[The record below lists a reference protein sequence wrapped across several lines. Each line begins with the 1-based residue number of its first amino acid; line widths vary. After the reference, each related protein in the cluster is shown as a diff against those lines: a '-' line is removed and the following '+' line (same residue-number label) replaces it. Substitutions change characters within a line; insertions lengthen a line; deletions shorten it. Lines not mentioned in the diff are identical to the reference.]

1 MRTQKKHTQW
11 IEAEKD
17 IPNEVNLKER
27 IRKRNEKQ
35 RERDGERERER
46 YYPTVPEPQTFDV
59 NNETSLC
66 LPFHR
71 NVSHSYNNTVL
82 RKISVD
88 KENKMQ
94 SLCPEIETNDMKL
107 KTNKETPAKVLTHSH
122 TFTRKRF
129 VSHTCTEC
137 MRPTIYYIQCTCW
150 AICLRRWRH
159 LRNGKTLLVCCANV
173 QYWHSQ
179 IDFITYALQSM
190 LEF

>member
-1 MRTQKKHTQW
+1 MRTQKKHTHTKW

-27 IRKRNEKQ
+27 IRKRNKKQ

-66 LPFHR
+66 LPSHR
-71 NVSHSYNNTVL
+71 NVSHSYNNTVP

-88 KENKMQ
+88 EENKTQ

-107 KTNKETPAKVLTHSH
+107 KTNKETPAKVLTLTHFYLH
-122 TFTRKRF
+122 TNDLFF
-129 VSHTCTEC
+129 FFHTCTEC
-137 MRPTIYYIQCTCW
+137 MRLTSTMYVYKSTCW
-150 AICLRRWRH
+150 AICLRR
-159 LRNGKTLLVCCANV
+159 
-173 QYWHSQ
+173 
-179 IDFITYALQSM
+179 
-190 LEF
+190 